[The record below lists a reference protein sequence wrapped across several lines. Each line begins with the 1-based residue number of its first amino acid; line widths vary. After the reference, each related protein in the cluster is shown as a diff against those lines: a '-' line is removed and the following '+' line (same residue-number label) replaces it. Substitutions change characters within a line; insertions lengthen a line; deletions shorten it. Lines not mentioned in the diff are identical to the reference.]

1 MAQES
6 EIQNL
11 SVLGNACHLVN
22 EIVLA
27 VAGNDI
33 SNHHNGKVI
42 DSETVTGIS
51 MATFN
56 KELGG
61 VDNA

>member
-1 MAQES
+1 MALES
-6 EIQNL
+6 EIQNVT
-11 SVLGNACHLVN
+11 VLGNACHLVN

-27 VAGNDI
+27 VAGNDV
-33 SNHHNGKVI
+33 SNHLNGKVI
-42 DSETVTGIS
+42 DSETVTGIA